1 MPSFQQGPLC
11 ALRRPCPF
19 PGCPR
24 TWESPPPEKV
34 WFSGNLTGA
43 PGDPYLP
50 RDRRIPREAAGLA
63 LVEQVPA
70 LGPDTRGGSWH
81 CPLSC
86 QFAAFGFA
94 FTGLAPSSAGSSNG
108 ACGGAYHPAGSR
120 ACALYSAV
128 PGARLLSRG
137 GCCRAPQTLSAR
149 GGRLR
154 AGELAP
160 ARASGCQSF
169 KVFAFPLPLIV
180 ALASSMPIRRNST

>member
-11 ALRRPCPF
+11 ALRRPGPF

-34 WFSGNLTGA
+34 WFSA

-63 LVEQVPA
+63 LAEQVPA
-70 LGPDTRGGSWH
+70 LGPDTRVGSWH

-94 FTGLAPSSAGSSNG
+94 FMGLAPSSTGSSNG
-108 ACGGAYHPAGSR
+108 ACGGACHPAGLS
-120 ACALYSAV
+120 ACVDYSAV
-128 PGARLLSRG
+128 SGTHPLSRG
-137 GCCRAPQTLSAR
+137 GCCRAGRTLSYR

-160 ARASGCQSF
+160 ARAKLSRIKASRVC
-169 KVFAFPLPLIV
+169 AFSLAADCCNSKSYAKPV
-180 ALASSMPIRRNST
+180 AIR